1 MRSTGALRPSLALA
15 AMILPLGTL
24 QAQRYW
30 HDDQGRNAIRLE
42 AAIPSL
48 KGSGHKFFT
57 GTTVPSV
64 SIRLGEGFRL
74 EGDLPM
80 TRASFDYPSP
90 TGQLSA
96 FRLGNPYVGLR
107 IGDDTKLA
115 TGTLGFRAPVAA
127 KPTDAI
133 GALAVDA
140 GKLSNQD
147 EFEAFASNVMT
158 VRGGVEVRKV
168 GSRGWL
174 IGARGGSSL
183 LMSTDGSPLTETEIY
198 FDYGVRGGYE
208 KSKVLLTGAVTGRYL
223 INQHDLT
230 FNERTFHN
238 AVAAVEV
245 RAGTVRPRVTVRI
258 PFDKDIRD
266 EMKFAI
272 GLGLTFAY

>member
-15 AMILPLGTL
+15 ALILPLGTL

-48 KGSGHKFFT
+48 EGDGHKFFT

-64 SIRLGEGFRL
+64 SVRLGEGFRL

-80 TRASFDYPSP
+80 MRASFDYPAP

-115 TGTLGFRAPVAA
+115 TGTLGFRAPVGS

-133 GALAVDA
+133 GELAVDA
-140 GKLSNQD
+140 GKLSNID

-158 VRGGVEVRKV
+158 VRGAVEVRQV

-174 IGARGGSSL
+174 IGARGGSSI

-198 FDYGVRGGYE
+198 FDYGVRAGYD
-208 KSKVLLTGAVTGRYL
+208 KSKVLATAAVTGRYL
-223 INQHDLT
+223 MNQHDLT
-230 FNERTFHN
+230 FNQRTHHN
-238 AVAAVEV
+238 AVGAVEV
-245 RAGTVRPRVTVRI
+245 RTGLVRPRVTVRI

-266 EMKFAI
+266 EVKYVI
-272 GLGLTFAY
+272 GFGVTFSY